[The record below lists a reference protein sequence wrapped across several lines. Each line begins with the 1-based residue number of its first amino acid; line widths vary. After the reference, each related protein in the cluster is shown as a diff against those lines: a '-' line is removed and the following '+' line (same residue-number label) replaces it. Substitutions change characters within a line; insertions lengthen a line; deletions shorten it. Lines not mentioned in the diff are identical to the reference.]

1 MFTLLRFRKNS
12 FLSIIFLETHSQ
24 MCIQAVDLLETGR
37 LLVVRKENMFLSTKV
52 ARISAS

>member
-1 MFTLLRFRKNS
+1 
-12 FLSIIFLETHSQ
+12 